1 MFILNMY
8 IYTCNC
14 QCSCIVANAAT
25 DMKHD
30 FLQEI
35 AMMKKVASGKNPY
48 VVNMIGCCIRQEP
61 LALVLEYVP
70 TGNLLD
76 YLREMRAAVGISIL
90 YYSI

>member
-1 MFILNMY
+1 
-8 IYTCNC
+8 
-14 QCSCIVANAAT
+14 
-25 DMKHD
+25 MKHD

-70 TGNLLD
+70 NGNLLD
-76 YLREMRAAVGISIL
+76 YLREMRTAVSAQLIL
-90 YYSI
+90 LCIVMTDLSHM